1 MNYTTARA
9 ALTVVRALLGPTP
22 DGVEQQPVTSDELR
36 DALATL
42 ADEVRRH
49 FLVGPD
55 REAVREAW
63 TQAQPLVMTARQ
75 RSEVDALAQRWATQP
90 ADDAIDDPTT
100 EPGTTGQHAQD
111 AHDVEADEAADGVR
125 GEVAAVLGQMSQG
138 LAGLVRDLDR
148 EAAEVLRVV
157 ERSNQQ
163 DPKLIGQLGALS
175 ECRTAIAALV
185 PDAEQ
190 RRAS

>member
-9 ALTVVRALLGPTP
+9 AHTVIRALLGPTP

-55 REAVREAW
+55 GEAVRAAW

-75 RSEVDALAQRWATQP
+75 RSEIEALTQQWATRP

-100 EPGTTGQHAQD
+100 EPGTTGQHARD

-125 GEVAAVLGQMSQG
+125 GEVAAVLGQLSQG
-138 LAGLVRDLDR
+138 LAGLAQDLAR
-148 EAAEVLRVV
+148 EATEILRVV

-175 ECRTAIAALV
+175 ECRTAFAALV
-185 PDAEQ
+185 PDAEH
-190 RRAS
+190 RKTS